1 MAPTVGKPAAKP
13 ASVPAKTGDSKVKK
27 PKNHPRPRNYDLG
40 NGIYR
45 FSRSRM
51 YHKKAVYK
59 FIKRKVKPV
68 KKDKKKLTI
77 EKPIGGDKNGGKRIV
92 LIKKRLNYYPTQD
105 K

>member
-1 MAPTVGKPAAKP
+1 MAPTAGKPATSTP
-13 ASVPAKTGDSKVKK
+13 VKTGDGKVKK
-27 PKNHPRPRNYDLG
+27 TKNHPRPRNYDLG

-45 FSRSRM
+45 FSKSRM

-59 FIKRKVKPV
+59 FIKRKVKPT
-68 KKDKKKLTI
+68 KKTRTALTK

-92 LIKKRLNYYPTQD
+92 MIKKRLNYYPTQD